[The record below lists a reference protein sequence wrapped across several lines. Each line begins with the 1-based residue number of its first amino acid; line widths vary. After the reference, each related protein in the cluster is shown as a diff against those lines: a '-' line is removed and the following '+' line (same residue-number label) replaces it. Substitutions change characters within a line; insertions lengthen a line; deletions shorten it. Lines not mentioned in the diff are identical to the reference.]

1 MDRIDMRRS
10 NADND
15 MSSTSVAILATA
27 LTAIMAGLGVAVY
40 LSG

>member
-15 MSSTSVAILATA
+15 MSSMSVTILATA
-27 LTAIMAGLGVAVY
+27 LTAIMTGLGVAVY
-40 LSG
+40 FSG